1 MQPPLRSSARDRP
14 RIRKIGRPQQILT
27 STQSSVRRRLHFP
40 RVSFRLGAVALLAVL
55 IQVVAIRAPLG
66 DDDLPRRILLVAS
79 YALLL
84 IFVAANVRRPGIAVI
99 GAGLLL
105 NFLAIVANGGLMA
118 ITQETLLKTGDIPDD
133 AVVGE
138 WLPGSKDILL
148 EREDVR
154 LWALTDRL
162 TWDRVAPAFRAFSIG
177 DVVIVAGLVLTLADL
192 FLPRFGPDGFPARL
206 RQNRGSSS

>member
-1 MQPPLRSSARDRP
+1 
-14 RIRKIGRPQQILT
+14 
-27 STQSSVRRRLHFP
+27 V
-40 RVSFRLGAVALLAVL
+40 VALLAVL
-55 IQVVAIRAPLG
+55 TQVVAIRAPLG
-66 DDDLPRRILLVAS
+66 DDDLPRRVLLVVS

-105 NFLAIVANGGLMA
+105 NFCAIVANGGLMA
-118 ITQETLLKTGDIPDD
+118 ITAETLLKTGDLPDD
-133 AVVGE
+133 AVLGE

-148 EREDVR
+148 ERSDVH

-162 TWDRVAPAFRAFSIG
+162 TWDPVAPVFRAFSIG

-192 FLPRFGPDGFPARL
+192 LLPRFGRDSIPTRL
-206 RQNRGSSS
+206 GQNRGSSS